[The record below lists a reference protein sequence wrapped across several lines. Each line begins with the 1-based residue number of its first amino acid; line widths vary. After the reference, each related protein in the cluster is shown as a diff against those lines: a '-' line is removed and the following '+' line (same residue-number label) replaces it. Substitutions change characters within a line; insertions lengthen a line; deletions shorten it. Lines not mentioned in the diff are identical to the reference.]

1 MKITLERMR
10 EIITEEVIK
19 EAVEPEDAQ
28 RTIVALLQGT
38 PQNVTGD
45 IMGAVYD
52 EMYESDVAQPEAQP
66 EEESFPTEYQPGG
79 AHGDRPE
86 IRLGR
91 RTPVNE
97 IIQQELALVLVEG
110 LEEAL
115 LNEKFQDPGG
125 EADPGSHWGEE
136 RQKKEKDR
144 AWAAGADERGK
155 ERKRKEQFRADTLLQ
170 NKLHSYIAM
179 LKDFIEK
186 ARTFKSSY
194 GREGNRNIMDDI
206 VSLLYGTLPY
216 RTAADISSIDRKL
229 IQELGGLIRALAEP
243 YNVARSALAARDY
256 EIHQARPPGPEKSRT
271 QKEREQ
277 YESDMFLARHG
288 FLQED
293 IEIEV
298 IDD

>member
-38 PQNVTGD
+38 AQNVTGD

-52 EMYESDVAQPEAQP
+52 EMYASDVAQPEAQP
-66 EEESFPTEYQPGG
+66 EEESFPTEYQTGG
-79 AHGDRPE
+79 AYGDRPE

-91 RTPVNE
+91 RAPVNE

-110 LEEAL
+110 LEEAV
-115 LNEKFQDPGG
+115 FQDPGG
-125 EADPGSHWGEE
+125 EADPGSHWGQE

-144 AWAAGADERGK
+144 AWAAGAEERGK
-155 ERKRKEQFRADTLLQ
+155 EIERREKHEADTELQ
-170 NKLHSYIAM
+170 NKLHSYIAK

-186 ARTFKSSY
+186 ARTYKGDY
-194 GREGNRNIMDDI
+194 GNNRNIMDDI
-206 VSLLYGTLPY
+206 VSLLHGKLPY
-216 RTAADISSIDRKL
+216 RTAANISSIDRKL
-229 IQELGGLIRALAEP
+229 IQELGGLIKALAEP
-243 YNVARSALAARDY
+243 YNATNAALRTRDY
-256 EIHQARPPGPEKSRT
+256 ETHQTQPPGSEKSLA
-271 QKEREQ
+271 QKERER
-277 YESDMFLARHG
+277 EASDMFLARHG

-293 IEIEV
+293 AEIQV